1 MKSIQFKALADDNRL
16 QILQLLLSHEYC
28 VRSLSR
34 KLNITESAVS
44 QHLKILREAG
54 FLYGEKRGHFTHYK
68 VDRQALRR
76 LAESLNLLADLEET
90 SSEEPYPTHSCRCRK
105 HSTGGK

>member
-1 MKSIQFKALADDNRL
+1 MKSIRFKALADDNRI
-16 QILQLLLSHEYC
+16 QILQLLLTHEYC

-54 FLYGEKRGHFTHYK
+54 FLYGEKRGHFTHYR
-68 VDRQALRR
+68 VDRQALRN
-76 LAESLNLLADLEET
+76 LAESLNMLADMEEI
-90 SSEEPYPTHSCRCRK
+90 SSEEPHPTHNCRCHK